1 MKNFME
7 LIEQVRFVMR
17 HNCFDDSEIL
27 LDKKLVQETY
37 THFGNLFY
45 QKNFMNWGLWDKNIY
60 TEYKDLRY
68 DFSRICP
75 FQDIHSILLV
85 YYVIRPLVS
94 RSFFDKTLV
103 EVGCGNGI
111 GLKASSELL
120 KTKYSLGV
128 DLTHKLVTNAHSNF
142 YQKERINYIQ
152 SDAEHLPL
160 ASGSVDIITNIESS
174 HIYPR
179 VVDFYSEV
187 ARVLAPGGYF
197 CYADCDVI
205 AKSRRLILEDFI
217 KSSTDL
223 KILEKH
229 DITKMVQD
237 SIYRRAIVEADLV
250 YASAKNFFDENKDD
264 FMGEVQSLLG
274 AMGLRFLPWWRI
286 RFKDPKFRAIAKN
299 ARRYSFGKRKKYF
312 YYLIQKIS

>member
-45 QKNFMNWGLWDKNIY
+45 QKNFMNWGLWDKNVY
-60 TEYKDLRY
+60 TEYNDLRY
-68 DFSRICP
+68 DFSQVCP

-85 YYVIRPLVS
+85 YYVIRPLII
-94 RSFFDKTLV
+94 RCFFGKTLV

-128 DLTHKLVTNAHSNF
+128 DLTHKLVTNAYSNF
-142 YQKERINYIQ
+142 YQKDRINYIQ

-205 AKSRRLILEDFI
+205 SKSRQLILEDFI
-217 KSSTDL
+217 KRST
-223 KILEKH
+223 
-229 DITKMVQD
+229 
-237 SIYRRAIVEADLV
+237 IVEADLV
-250 YASAKNFFDENKDD
+250 YASAKNFFDENKED

-286 RFKDPKFRAIAKN
+286 KFKDPKFRAIAKD
-299 ARRYSFGKRKKYF
+299 ARRYSFGKKKKYF